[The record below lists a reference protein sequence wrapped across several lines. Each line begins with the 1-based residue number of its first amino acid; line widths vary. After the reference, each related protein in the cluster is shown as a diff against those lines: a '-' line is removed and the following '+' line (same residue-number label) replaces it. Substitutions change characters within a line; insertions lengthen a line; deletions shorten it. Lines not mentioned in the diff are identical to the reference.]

1 MISNQSKSRF
11 DNSND
16 NMNSNNNDKNND
28 INSSK
33 KYNMIRSYIRC
44 VYLIKLFTK
53 PLVASPESI
62 VIALT
67 GVETTAVG
75 TGSPVP

>member
-33 KYNMIRSYIRC
+33 KYNMI
-44 VYLIKLFTK
+44 
-53 PLVASPESI
+53 
-62 VIALT
+62 
-67 GVETTAVG
+67 
-75 TGSPVP
+75 

>member
-1 MISNQSKSRF
+1 MISNQSKFRF

-33 KYNMIRSYIRC
+33 KYNMI
-44 VYLIKLFTK
+44 
-53 PLVASPESI
+53 
-62 VIALT
+62 
-67 GVETTAVG
+67 
-75 TGSPVP
+75 